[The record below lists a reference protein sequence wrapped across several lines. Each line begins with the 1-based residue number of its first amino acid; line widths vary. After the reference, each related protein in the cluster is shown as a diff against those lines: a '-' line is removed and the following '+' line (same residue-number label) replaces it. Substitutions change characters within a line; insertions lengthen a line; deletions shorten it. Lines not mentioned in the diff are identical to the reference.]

1 MGVDL
6 HAETVNR
13 VISILREERLKR
25 GWSQEK
31 LAQSAGLSRTGV
43 RHVESANFRP
53 TLYTLLKI
61 AEAQNLNL
69 SRLIARAQKSVS
81 QNQ

>member
-1 MGVDL
+1 VGVDL
-6 HAETVNR
+6 HAETVSR
-13 VISILREERLKR
+13 VILILREERLKR

-43 RHVESANFRP
+43 RHVESANFNP

-61 AEAQNLNL
+61 AEAQSLNL
-69 SRLIARAQKSVS
+69 PELIVRAQSCA
-81 QNQ
+81 